1 MWYRC
6 QKDAI
11 SRRKQDDSV
20 LWRTFK
26 QTEALKKKGESMRW
40 YKMPNLWKNDVEERC
55 IRFQLNHLRL
65 SPLVTCFPLW
75 LWTEFSP
82 LSWCQH
88 ASINLLSFNTNIK
101 KGIYPN
107 PQGKKIRITYRSYY
121 DFIKEKYCLQN
132 PIVLGSYYLK
142 VKISAYSIS

>member
-1 MWYRC
+1 MQNKKVQWKQHYNFALLQGEQRVKEIMWYRC

-40 YKMPNLWKNDVEERC
+40 YKMPYLWKNDAEERC
-55 IRFQLNHLRL
+55 LRFQLNHLRL

-107 PQGKKIRITYRSYY
+107 PQGKKY
-121 DFIKEKYCLQN
+121 
-132 PIVLGSYYLK
+132 
-142 VKISAYSIS
+142 A